1 MKKILKTLVV
11 ILFILFVAIGCD
23 DEKTDPKVDD
33 ENLTDGEVTDDPNV
47 LDKDEN
53 GEFIT
58 AGANNSNDKGE
69 GDYGD
74 STNEEPGE
82 EEDSGAEDDAERE
95 IVESDIYKVE
105 GTTIWVVNRY
115 KGLIAIDMKD
125 PKALKVVGKAPF
137 EGIPG
142 EMYLQE
148 GRAYILVTGLN
159 GKDLDDKEGYWG
171 GRSMSKVIVVN
182 TEKPS
187 APKVIGSYELDGTIV
202 DSRQVGDVIYVAA
215 TQYKYYWYWCD
226 TRDEYG

>member
-1 MKKILKTLVV
+1 MKKVVKTLVV
-11 ILFILFVAIGCD
+11 LFFILFVAVGCD
-23 DEKTDPKVDD
+23 NKNNVQKDD
-33 ENLTDGEVTDDPNV
+33 EGNLPDGEVTDDPDV
-47 LDKDEN
+47 KDKDEN

-74 STNEEPGE
+74 STNEGPGE
-82 EEDSGAEDDAERE
+82 EEDTGAEDDAERE
-95 IVESDIYKVE
+95 IVESDIYKVD
-105 GTTIWVVNRY
+105 GNTIWVVNRY

-142 EMYLQE
+142 EMYLSE

-171 GRSMSKVIVVN
+171 AEARK
-182 TEKPS
+182 
-187 APKVIGSYELDGTIV
+187 SYC
-202 DSRQVGDVIYVAA
+202 RQH
-215 TQYKYYWYWCD
+215 
-226 TRDEYG
+226 

>member
-182 TEKPS
+182 
-187 APKVIGSYELDGTIV
+187 
-202 DSRQVGDVIYVAA
+202 
-215 TQYKYYWYWCD
+215 
-226 TRDEYG
+226 